1 MEKKEIRGALKHYT
15 ARFLYAVLFVI
26 VSVLVTIFLRGD
38 FGELSV
44 YEQKDICLD
53 DGGVWDGREMRCR
66 RDCLAWNEVDG
77 CIPLEKS
84 E

>member
-1 MEKKEIRGALKHYT
+1 MWKSWLSRAWYV
-15 ARFLYAVLFVI
+15 VLFAG
-26 VSVLVTIFLRGD
+26 VSVLAAVCLHGD